1 VRYSWA
7 VLYRPY
13 EPKDFDALYA
23 IEKLCFEPIFRFG
36 RVYMRRLVQRPNA
49 VTWIAEEDG
58 QLAGF
63 AIAEFS
69 SQGCKHGVPSDGS
82 MSMGCKSGVPS
93 DGSMSQGRKSE
104 VTAYIQTIEVA
115 QEARSQGVGGQM
127 LGCIEESACLAG
139 AVLIWLHVEAANAA
153 AIRLYEA
160 QGYFCEGRQE
170 NYYPMGRAALIYVK
184 RIVSREL

>member
-1 VRYSWA
+1 MAFCFESVLWHLKKVRYSWA
-7 VLYRPY
+7 VFYRLYTPQ
-13 EPKDFDALYA
+13 DFDALYA

-36 RVYMRRLVQRPNA
+36 RGYMRRLVQRPNA
-49 VTWIAEEDG
+49 VTWMAEEDG

-69 SQGCKHGVPSDGS
+69 SQGRTSK
-82 MSMGCKSGVPS
+82 
-93 DGSMSQGRKSE
+93 

-115 QEARSQGVGGQM
+115 PEARGQGVGSEM
-127 LGCIEESACLAG
+127 LGRIEESARLAD
-139 AVLIWLHVEAANAA
+139 AVLIWLHVEAANAT

-170 NYYPMGRAALIYVK
+170 NYYPLGRAALIYVK
-184 RIVSREL
+184 RVDSCALGIG